1 MLHLCTTFR
10 DKVISR
16 GGGVNFWDTF
26 ERNYYSNIF
35 RTSET
40 IQPFSKPSQVKS
52 CVISRAQWL
61 VFRLF
66 LDQFG
71 SVKACHTK
79 PFSKLFLTDLFINLP
94 PRWYTKLDHIIRK
107 NGNSNKLKKIQCC
120 IYYWNG
126 AYSVGGIEEAV
137 FNKWQHP
144 LILKTL
150 TDRNRCFWNKINDF

>member
-1 MLHLCTTFR
+1 MHLCTTFR

-26 ERNYYSNIF
+26 ERNYYSSIF

-40 IQPFSKPSQVKS
+40 IQPSSKPSQVKS

-61 VFRLF
+61 GFFLF

-94 PRWYTKLDHIIRK
+94 PRWYAKLDHIIRK
-107 NGNSNKLKKIQCC
+107 METLIVLKKS
-120 IYYWNG
+120 
-126 AYSVGGIEEAV
+126 SVVFIIETGHIVLGG
-137 FNKWQHP
+137 
-144 LILKTL
+144 LKRL
-150 TDRNRCFWNKINDF
+150 FLINDNIH